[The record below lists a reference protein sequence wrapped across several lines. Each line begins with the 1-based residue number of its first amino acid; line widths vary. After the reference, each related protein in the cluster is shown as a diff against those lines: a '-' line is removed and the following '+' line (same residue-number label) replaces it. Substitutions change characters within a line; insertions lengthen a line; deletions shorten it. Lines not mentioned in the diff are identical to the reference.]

1 MSKIATDFEQSKHLA
16 KILPIES
23 ADMMWTYD
31 FTVNDINGLNIISD
45 NLKLEED
52 DLPAWSLSALL
63 KVLPAHI
70 TKGNKVYNLST
81 EKYESIVC
89 DKNNDELYKIAWSY
103 DVRYVNKQYRLSLYA
118 TKSHDDPID
127 SCVEMIKL
135 LKNKKLLKT
144 C

>member
-1 MSKIATDFEQSKHLA
+1 MSKIATDLEQSKQLA
-16 KILPIES
+16 EILPIES
-23 ADMMWTYD
+23 ADMYWWYS
-31 FTVNDINGLNIISD
+31 GKRYYIISMDD
-45 NLKLEED
+45 NNYNEGSD
-52 DLPAWSLSALL
+52 IPAWSLSALL